1 MDLRRE
7 LSVRH
12 YSTNSRAEKVFRF
25 ASTAAAVLASFTVAL
40 IIFFMCMPALK
51 ALSQVPLSAFF
62 STTWN
67 PRGYSGSSWGILPF
81 IAGSLWTTVI
91 ALVIS
96 VPLSFL
102 AAVFSSQFM
111 SKALRSAT
119 DVFFSLLA
127 GIPSVIMGF
136 LALTAI
142 APLIAKVFHL
152 SSGLTMLNGGI
163 TLAIM
168 VLPTMVSVLSDA
180 FQNIAEIYKEG
191 ALALGASK
199 WQAAI
204 GVLFQFVKP
213 AFISSVLL
221 SFGRAIGETMAV
233 IMAVGNVAMIPK
245 SPLQPGETMT
255 GVLAIEMPE
264 TVAGS
269 THYNVLFL
277 IGLILLLI
285 ALLVNYLSGLITS
298 KVRVK
303 IQ

>member
-1 MDLRRE
+1 MRN
-7 LSVRH
+7 
-12 YSTNSRAEKVFRF
+12 YSTNSSAEKTFRL
-25 ASTAAAVLASFTVAL
+25 ASAAAAVLASLGVVF
-40 IIFFMCMPALK
+40 IIFFMCIPAFR
-51 ALSQVPLSAFF
+51 ALSQVPLTAFLSA
-62 STTWN
+62 TWN

-81 IAGSLWTTVI
+81 IAGSLWTTAI
-91 ALVIS
+91 ALIIS

-102 AAVFSSQFM
+102 AAVFSSQYM
-111 SKALRSAT
+111 TESIRSAT
-119 DVFFSLLA
+119 DLFFSILA

-136 LALTAI
+136 LALTTI
-142 APLIAKVFHL
+142 APLIARVFHL

-180 FQNIAEIYKEG
+180 FQKIPEIYREG

-199 WQAAI
+199 WQAAV

-245 SPLQPGETMT
+245 TPLQPGETMT

-264 TVAGS
+264 TIAGS
-269 THYNVLFL
+269 VHYNVLFL
-277 IGLILLLI
+277 IGFLLLLI

-298 KVRVK
+298 RMRVK

>member
-1 MDLRRE
+1 MRN
-7 LSVRH
+7 
-12 YSTNSRAEKVFRF
+12 YSTNSSAERIFRL
-25 ASTAAAVLASFTVAL
+25 ASTAAAVLASLGVVL
-40 IIFFMCMPALK
+40 IVSFMCVPAFK
-51 ALSQVPLSAFF
+51 ALSQVPFAAFLS
-62 STTWN
+62 TKWN
-67 PRGYSGSSWGILPF
+67 PKGYSGSTWGILPF

-91 ALVIS
+91 ALIIS

-111 SKALRSAT
+111 TESIRSAT
-119 DVFFSLLA
+119 DLFFSVLA

-136 LALTAI
+136 LALTTI

-152 SSGLTMLNGGI
+152 SSGLTILNGGI

-180 FQNIAEIYKEG
+180 FQKIPVIYKEG

-199 WQAAI
+199 WQAAVE
-204 GVLFQFVKP
+204 VLFQFVKP

-245 SPLQPGETMT
+245 TPLQPGETMT

-264 TVAGS
+264 TIAGS
-269 THYNVLFL
+269 VHYNVLFL
-277 IGLILLLI
+277 IGFLLLLI
-285 ALLVNYLSGLITS
+285 ALLVNYLSGLITP

>member
-1 MDLRRE
+1 
-7 LSVRH
+7 VRH

-127 GIPSVIMGF
+127 HPPDI
-136 LALTAI
+136 LA
-142 APLIAKVFHL
+142 
-152 SSGLTMLNGGI
+152 GLPEAGGI
-163 TLAIM
+163 
-168 VLPTMVSVLSDA
+168 
-180 FQNIAEIYKEG
+180 
-191 ALALGASK
+191 
-199 WQAAI
+199 
-204 GVLFQFVKP
+204 
-213 AFISSVLL
+213 
-221 SFGRAIGETMAV
+221 AV
-233 IMAVGNVAMIPK
+233 IILEAFGMAG
-245 SPLQPGETMT
+245 
-255 GVLAIEMPE
+255 
-264 TVAGS
+264 
-269 THYNVLFL
+269 
-277 IGLILLLI
+277 
-285 ALLVNYLSGLITS
+285 
-298 KVRVK
+298 
-303 IQ
+303 